1 MPGTGKESAV
11 ASPARERIRDAAL
24 ELIRERGIGRIT
36 TKDIA
41 AAAGAAEG
49 SLFKN
54 YGDKMGLLVE
64 LLSYELP
71 ENRAWR
77 EVGGAFPPGQGDLV
91 AALVV
96 IMQRAIEFYA
106 AALPLIAG
114 SYADQELLRRH
125 RQRNRERHMGPQLA
139 MEAIE
144 DYLMSWKQTGQLDSD
159 ADCYA
164 MALALCGS
172 AQMYA
177 YTEQIVGA
185 DVLPESRD
193 VLIQAVIQTVVGS
206 HLSKSSARK

>member
-1 MPGTGKESAV
+1 MPGSGKESAV
-11 ASPARERIRDAAL
+11 ASPARDRIRDAAL
-24 ELIRERGIGRIT
+24 ELIRERGIGRVT
-36 TKDIA
+36 TKEIA
-41 AAAGAAEG
+41 AAADAAEG

-54 YGDKMGLLVE
+54 FGDKMGLLVE

-77 EVGGAFPPGQGDLV
+77 EVGGAFPPGQGDMV

-96 IMQRAIEFYA
+96 IMERAVDFYT

-125 RQRNRERHMGPQLA
+125 RQRNRDRHMGPQLA

-144 DYLMSWKQTGQLDSD
+144 DYLEGWQRAGHLDAD
-159 ADCYA
+159 TDCYA
-164 MALALCGS
+164 IALALCGS

-177 YTEQIVGA
+177 YTDHIVGA

-193 VLIQAVIQTVVGS
+193 VLIHAVVQTVVGPHITKGS
-206 HLSKSSARK
+206 TRK

>member
-1 MPGTGKESAV
+1 V

-24 ELIRERGIGRIT
+24 ELIRERGIGRVT

-41 AAAGAAEG
+41 AAADAAEG

-54 YGDKMGLLVE
+54 FGDKMGLLVE

-77 EVGGAFPPGQGDLV
+77 EVGGMFPPGQGDMIS
-91 AALVV
+91 ALVV
-96 IMQRAIEFYA
+96 IMERAIDFYA

-144 DYLMSWKQTGQLDSD
+144 DYLMGWQRAGALDRD

-177 YTEQIVGA
+177 YTDRIVGA
-185 DVLPESRD
+185 DVLPESRNALIHA
-193 VLIQAVIQTVVGS
+193 VLRTVVGP
-206 HLSKSSARK
+206 HLSKGPTRT